1 MRFLKIF
8 SALVLVS
15 ALLYSICF
23 AADGSV
29 YHDVLRLHII
39 ADSDSAKDQETK
51 LLVRDFILENY
62 SSKLSGCENRKE
74 AEENARALLSEMES
88 EVNAFLAGKADYTC
102 RITLEERYFP
112 TKTYGEFSLPR
123 GNYTALCITL
133 GKGGGQNFWCV
144 LFPPLCLNAAT
155 ADTHE
160 MFLSC
165 GLTEEEY
172 LLMRTEKPVYKLK
185 FRLLELLGGE

>member
-15 ALLYSICF
+15 VLLYSICF

-29 YHDVLRLHII
+29 YKDVLRLHII
-39 ADSDSAKDQETK
+39 ADSDSEKAQETK
-51 LLVRDFILENY
+51 LKVRDFILENY
-62 SSKLSGCENRKE
+62 SSQLAECQNREE
-74 AEENARALLSEMES
+74 AEAKARELLSEIENA
-88 EVNAFLAGKADYTC
+88 VNVFLADEADYTC
-102 RITLEERYFP
+102 SITLGERYFP

-133 GKGGGQNFWCV
+133 GKGEGRNFWCV
-144 LFPPLCLNAAT
+144 LFPPLCLNVAG
-155 ADTHE
+155 ADTQE
-160 MFLSC
+160 MFLTC
-165 GLTEEEY
+165 GLTEDEY

-185 FRLLELLGGE
+185 FRLLELLSGE